1 VPIETRKQLGR
12 VGVTP
17 APVQVEAALDLA
29 AKRGRPPAVVAGD
42 LTLVRPLG
50 WRGVPIIA
58 VTTDLADPVLRSRYV
73 HGHCLVPG
81 FGPAHEEET
90 AHVLAELGE
99 RLCRLFGR
107 PVPLFYGQDNQLEL
121 LYHHR
126 ELLERVFLFLLNDEP
141 LAWALHDKAGFFA
154 ACSAAGVSVPPTVVP
169 KEGEDTQALETA
181 LAALMPPL
189 VIKPRSKSDWKDLQ
203 TSLFDGKA
211 KARVF
216 ASAAELV
223 NHPGVAEARGRL
235 IVQEYVD
242 APVTSLCSFHGLAG
256 PDRRLLA
263 WFCGR
268 KLRTYPAVAGES
280 AFLELVHDRAI
291 EEAGQD
297 VARRLGLRGPFKIDL
312 IRDAASGR
320 IYTLEVNARFN
331 LWHHL
336 GAAHGVNLPWL
347 AYELLVDGRVP
358 LQSPAY
364 VPRSHWMNFYRDLQA
379 FRADPR
385 LSARRWL
392 SSALG
397 LRTLHET
404 FAWDDPL
411 PFLAWAGRAVWSHG
425 RIA

>member
-1 VPIETRKQLGR
+1 VPIETHKRLASLGAP
-12 VGVTP
+12 GAP
-17 APVQVEAALDLA
+17 AQIEAALDFA
-29 AKRGRPPAVVAGD
+29 AKCGRPPAVVAGD

-50 WRGVPIIA
+50 WHGVPIIA
-58 VTTDLADPVLRSRYV
+58 VTTDPADPVLRSRYV

-81 FGPAHEEET
+81 YDPAHEEAT
-90 AHVLAELGE
+90 AQALAELGE
-99 RLCRLFGR
+99 RLRRLLGR

-121 LYHHR
+121 LYRHR
-126 ELLERVFLFLLNDEP
+126 ELLSQAFLFLLNDEP

-154 ACSAAGVSVPPTVVP
+154 ACSAAGVCVPPTVVP
-169 KEGEDTQALETA
+169 GDGEDLEAA
-181 LAALMPPL
+181 LAPLVPPL
-189 VIKPRSKSDWKDLQ
+189 VVKPRNKSDWKDLQ
-203 TSLFDGKA
+203 ASLFDGKA

-223 NHPGVAEARGRL
+223 NHPGIAEARGRL
-235 IVQEYVD
+235 LFQQYID

-280 AFLELVHDRAI
+280 AFLELVHDPAI
-291 EEAGQD
+291 EAAGQD
-297 VARRLGLRGPFKIDL
+297 VAHRLGLRGPFKIDL

-347 AYELLVDGRVP
+347 AYELLVDGRAPV
-358 LQSPAY
+358 QSPAY

-379 FRADPR
+379 YRADPD
-385 LSARRWL
+385 LSMRRWL
-392 SSALG
+392 TSALG
-397 LRTLHET
+397 PHTLHET

-411 PFLAWAGRAVWSHG
+411 PFLAWAGRAVWTHG
-425 RIA
+425 RAA